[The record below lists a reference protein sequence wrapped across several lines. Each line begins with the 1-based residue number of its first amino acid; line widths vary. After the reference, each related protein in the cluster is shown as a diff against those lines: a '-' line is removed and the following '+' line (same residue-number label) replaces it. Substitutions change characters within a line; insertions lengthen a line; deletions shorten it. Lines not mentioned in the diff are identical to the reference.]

1 MNLAIFGGSFDPPH
15 LGHEQIIKKAL
26 ETLDIEKLLVVPTFL
41 NPFKKDFFLT
51 PQKRL
56 KLMNILCKDLKKV
69 EICDYEIR
77 QNKAVQTIETIKY
90 IKSNFKNY
98 KTIYLIIG
106 ADNLKEFHLWDRY
119 EEIIKL
125 VKVVVVTRD
134 DIKFDGFLTL
144 KINSP
149 ISSTK
154 LRKNLNLDLI
164 PTKIQP
170 QISTFF

>member
-56 KLMNILCKDLKKV
+56 KLINILCKDLKKV
-69 EICDYEIR
+69 EVCDYEIR

-90 IKSNFKNY
+90 IKSKFKNY

-106 ADNLKEFHLWDRY
+106 ADNLKEFHLWDEY
-119 EEIIKL
+119 EEILKL
-125 VKVVVVTRD
+125 VKVVVATRD
-134 DIKFDGFLTL
+134 GIKFDGFLTL

-154 LRKNLNLDLI
+154 LRENLSLEFI
-164 PTKIQP
+164 PKSLKLEIQ
-170 QISTFF
+170 S